1 MLHSFMNPSNR
12 EINEHEK
19 VYIVCSG
26 YRSLNTGKFILE
38 SASYLDK
45 FIEQNV
51 KHIDYRV

>member
-1 MLHSFMNPSNR
+1 MNPSNR